1 MRITFRRTGGFALL
15 PIGCQLDTEKM
26 SARDAEQLTRLVD
39 DSEIMQTTGKTLS
52 GAKDMHYYDI
62 EIEHD
67 GKTHKAHFDHASL
80 PERTRAFVQFL
91 LHESA
96 PIH

>member
-1 MRITFRRTGGFALL
+1 MKLSFRRTGGFAPM

-26 SARDAEQLTRLVD
+26 SVREAEQLTRLVD
-39 DSEIMQTTGKTLS
+39 DSEIMETTGKTLS

-62 EIEHD
+62 EIERD

-80 PERTRAFVQFL
+80 PERIRALVQYL

-96 PIH
+96 PIP